1 MIDSAHIHRAFDADL
16 ERIRNLI
23 LEMGGL
29 TEAQIQESAEVLLRR
44 DNEGAAA
51 VIERDKRIDALE
63 LEIDTEVVRVLA
75 LRQPIAQDLRM
86 VITVMKIAGNL
97 ERIGDYARN
106 NAKRAMAIAHAAPVG
121 NAAGTLKRMAR
132 AVQDMLRDG
141 LDAYVKGDLDLAAD
155 VRIRDE
161 EVDQMYNG
169 LFRELL
175 THMMEDPRHISPSMH
190 LLFVAKNI
198 ERMGD
203 HVTGIV
209 EQVIF
214 TITGELPEDDRPKGD
229 DSSYAEIMPSDIAP
243 KGQD

>member
-51 VIERDKRIDALE
+51 VIERDKRIDELE

-229 DSSYAEIMPSDIAP
+229 DSSYAEIMPNDIAP

>member
-16 ERIRNLI
+16 ERISNLI

-29 TEAQIQESAEVLLRR
+29 TEAQIEESAEVLLRR

-106 NAKRAMAIAHAAPVG
+106 NAKRAMAIAHAPPVG

-141 LDAYVKGDLDLAAD
+141 LDAYVKGDVDLAAD

-175 THMMEDPRHISPSMH
+175 THMMEDPRLISPSMH

-229 DSSYAEIMPSDIAP
+229 DSSYAEITPNDIAP
-243 KGQD
+243 KGQG

>member
-229 DSSYAEIMPSDIAP
+229 DSSYAEIMPNDIAP

>member
-29 TEAQIQESAEVLLRR
+29 TEVQIEESAEVLLRR

-51 VIERDKRIDALE
+51 VIERDKRIDELE

-106 NAKRAMAIAHAAPVG
+106 NAKRAMAIAHAPPVG

-141 LDAYVKGDLDLAAD
+141 LDAYVKGDVDLAAD

-229 DSSYAEIMPSDIAP
+229 DSSYAEIMPNDIAP
-243 KGQD
+243 KGQE